1 MRKAVIFLFISL
13 FLVVSCDRER
23 ESGNLNIAVSQ
34 DIDSLDAMKSTSRVL
49 RDILIGSVYERLFV
63 LEDGKIKNELASSY
77 EISEDGHHLRI
88 SIRDGVAMHDGSLL
102 DECDVADSL
111 NRYIESYEPAR
122 EMVGSARF
130 TPSDGGVEITSENP
144 LYMFIYLMSSG
155 PQSAVIA
162 SSESLKE
169 NEYGLIT
176 EIVGTGPYRL
186 LSFTPGSNI
195 ILERFPSYS
204 SYGNEYDGLA
214 GIKHAYF
221 DTITFNVVPDSSTR
235 RLGLEKGEYDFIND
249 VMSYDVPGL
258 EKNEDIRLLGGDE
271 SGSIALVFNKKSPLG
286 SSSSFRR
293 AVAYAL
299 DYDGL
304 MKACYGE
311 LGYSIHSD
319 YMEKEQVAFSVSGD
333 PYLKEDLDA
342 ARKALMES
350 GYDGETFRILTSNL
364 SNLDKIAVAA
374 EGMLSRIGIRSK
386 IIVTDW
392 VGFLD
397 ARNDETSYDMFISAF
412 SSVPLPSMKLYLSS
426 SYPGW
431 YESERKDE
439 IMSALMEAESVDE
452 ASSIWKEA
460 QLFFWSDLPVIV
472 PGHYSTI
479 NASSATIEGIITE
492 DGNHFWNAKRKEI

>member
-13 FLVVSCDRER
+13 FLVVSCGRER

-144 LYMFIYLMSSG
+144 LYMFVYLMSSG

-221 DTITFNVVPDSSTR
+221 DTI
-235 RLGLEKGEYDFIND
+235 I
-249 VMSYDVPGL
+249 
-258 EKNEDIRLLGGDE
+258 
-271 SGSIALVFNKKSPLG
+271 
-286 SSSSFRR
+286 
-293 AVAYAL
+293 
-299 DYDGL
+299 
-304 MKACYGE
+304 C
-311 LGYSIHSD
+311 
-319 YMEKEQVAFSVSGD
+319 
-333 PYLKEDLDA
+333 
-342 ARKALMES
+342 
-350 GYDGETFRILTSNL
+350 
-364 SNLDKIAVAA
+364 
-374 EGMLSRIGIRSK
+374 
-386 IIVTDW
+386 
-392 VGFLD
+392 
-397 ARNDETSYDMFISAF
+397 
-412 SSVPLPSMKLYLSS
+412 
-426 SYPGW
+426 
-431 YESERKDE
+431 
-439 IMSALMEAESVDE
+439 
-452 ASSIWKEA
+452 
-460 QLFFWSDLPVIV
+460 
-472 PGHYSTI
+472 
-479 NASSATIEGIITE
+479 
-492 DGNHFWNAKRKEI
+492 